1 MNILH
6 IPASRI
12 TRTLQLGL
20 CILCMAPVV
29 VAQEL
34 NCTVSINAS
43 QIETAYQER
52 FKTLQNDLTEFI
64 NNQPWSN
71 AQFSNV
77 EKISCNFALTI
88 NSIPSTDKY
97 TATLTVQ
104 SRRPVY
110 NSNYN
115 STTLNWKDGE
125 VEFEYSEG
133 QMLNFNEYNLD
144 NELVAITAYYV
155 YLILGLDFDSFSPK
169 GGETFLRKAENIVSQ
184 MQTAEGKGWKAFD
197 SKRNRHAL
205 ITDLLAESNADFRQL
220 WYTYHR
226 QGLDAMHQS
235 VDRGRSQISA
245 ACDLIKNV
253 KSANPQTVLLTLF
266 IDTKLDELINIYSK
280 APQNEKTQV
289 YTRLQEVYP
298 SYTNKLSEIKKT
310 PQK

>member
-1 MNILH
+1 MNVFN

-12 TRTLQLGL
+12 TRILQLGL

-52 FKTLQNDLTEFI
+52 FKTLQNDLAEFI

-71 AQFSNV
+71 AQFTNV
-77 EKISCNFALTI
+77 EKINCNFALTI

-97 TATLTVQ
+97 TATLTIQ

-110 NSNYN
+110 NSNYS

-125 VEFEYSEG
+125 VEFEYTEG

-169 GGETFLRKAENIVSQ
+169 GGEPFLRKAENIVSQ

-197 SKRNRHAL
+197 SKKNRHAL

-235 VDRGRSQISA
+235 VDRGRSQIGA

-253 KSANPQTVLLTLF
+253 KSASPQTVLLTLF
-266 IDTKLDELINIYSK
+266 IDAKLDELINIYSK

-298 SYTNKLSEIKKT
+298 SYTNKLSEIKKI

>member
-1 MNILH
+1 MNVFN

-12 TRTLQLGL
+12 TRILQLGL

-52 FKTLQNDLTEFI
+52 FKTLQNDLAEFI

-71 AQFSNV
+71 AQFTNV
-77 EKISCNFALTI
+77 EKINCNFALTI

-110 NSNYN
+110 NSNYS

-125 VEFEYSEG
+125 VEFEYTEG

-169 GGETFLRKAENIVSQ
+169 GGEPFLRKAENIVSQ

-197 SKRNRHAL
+197 SKKNRHAL

-235 VDRGRSQISA
+235 VDRGRSQIGA

-253 KSANPQTVLLTLF
+253 KSASPQTVLLTLF
-266 IDTKLDELINIYSK
+266 IDAKLDELINIYSK

-289 YTRLQEVYP
+289 YTRLQEIYP
-298 SYTNKLSEIKKT
+298 SYTNKLSEIKKI